1 MHRKIVPSAADG
13 AADVEFAIVA
23 LLLLV
28 LLFGIIEMGR
38 LFNAYIV
45 VSNSA
50 REGTRLAVLGK
61 NAAEIE
67 GRVRDTFG
75 LDDSGLVVQV
85 VGEGGSPGSEVSVTV
100 EYPVEFL
107 PLIGQFFTDNK
118 VDLTSTATMR
128 LEP

>member
-1 MHRKIVPSAADG
+1 M
-13 AADVEFAIVA
+13 
-23 LLLLV
+23 
-28 LLFGIIEMGR
+28 
-38 LFNAYIV
+38 
-45 VSNSA
+45 
-50 REGTRLAVLGK
+50 LGK